1 MNTDKL
7 LDTTGKLLETVPQV
21 YDDGLKDATK
31 ESGKLLARIPR
42 AINAA
47 LSGLDI
53 WIAQREYNVEATKK
67 LLAMKLE
74 NTDPGKIVPPDM
86 HIAVPALRAIAYSM
100 DSPELRDMYANLLA
114 QAMHA
119 DLKSSVRAAFV
130 TIIEQMEPID
140 AVNLS
145 LFRGEVDGL
154 PVAQYHKVCAS
165 STAPGYA
172 TSFYIV
178 QENVFLSNPNNL
190 DIKAQAISLSSLER
204 LGLISIDWTVTVSNC
219 DYAQFENTDL
229 FRSLKAQ
236 IPPPPADGYQF
247 PRDADLPKEM
257 KVVPGQATLTPF
269 GSAFF
274 EVCL

>member
-7 LDTTGKLLETVPQV
+7 LDGTGKLLETVPQI

-31 ESGKLLARIPR
+31 ESGKFLARIPR

-74 NTDPGKIVPPDM
+74 STDPAKIVPPDM
-86 HIAVPALRAIAYSM
+86 HIAVPALRSIAYSM

-114 QAMHA
+114 KAMHA

-140 AVNLS
+140 AVNLK
-145 LFRGEVDGL
+145 LFRDEIDGL
-154 PVAQYHKVCAS
+154 PVAQYRKICFNS
-165 STAPGYA
+165 DISDLGNCY
-172 TSFYIV
+172 YIM
-178 QENVFLSNPNNL
+178 QSNVFLSNPNNL
-190 DIKAQAISLSSLER
+190 DIAAQAISLSSLER
-204 LGLISIDWTVTVSNC
+204 LGLISINWTVCLTGF
-219 DYAQFENTDL
+219 DYSPFEETDM
-229 FRSLKAQ
+229 FRALDEQ
-236 IPPPPADGYQF
+236 VLPPPEDGFQS
-247 PRDADLPKEM
+247 PRDDGRCIDMQSL
-257 KVVPGQATLTPF
+257 PGQAILTPF
-269 GSAFF
+269 GSAFLD
-274 EVCL
+274 VCL